1 MGIQNGDFSY
11 AAAVGLV
18 KGVIGVCLVLAAN
31 KFAHLLG
38 EQGVYKR

>member
-11 AAAVGLV
+11 AAAVGLA
-18 KGVIGVCLVLAAN
+18 KGLIGVCLVLGAN

-38 EQGVYKR
+38 EQGVYKK